1 MVSDFKLELKN
12 RGEVYLRVK
21 ARPGA
26 GKTQIKDILD
36 DDTIK
41 INIAA
46 PPVKGKANQELIK
59 FFAKEFCV
67 KKRNIKIISGKQDK
81 IKLVKIKSDKIF
93 IKY

>member
-1 MVSDFKLELKN
+1 MLKKIIINLEKN
-12 RGEVYLRVK
+12 GEIYLRIK

-26 GKTQIKDILD
+26 SKTEIKEILD

-59 FFAKEFCV
+59 FISRELFV
-67 KKRNIKIISGKQDK
+67 NRNNIKIISGKHEK
-81 IKLVKIKSDKIF
+81 LKLIKVSK
-93 IKY
+93 

>member
-1 MVSDFKLELKN
+1 MLKKIIINLEKN
-12 RGEVYLRVK
+12 GEVYLRIK

-26 GKTQIKDILD
+26 SKTEIKEILD

-59 FFAKEFCV
+59 FFA
-67 KKRNIKIISGKQDK
+67 RNLAVDKNNISIISGKHEK
-81 IKLVKIKSDKIF
+81 FKLIKAIK
-93 IKY
+93 